1 MSITDITSVDP
12 RFRSI
17 LQQAMRSPKVI
28 ALAEGW
34 DPRVVEAGL
43 RAKRDGIA
51 DIVLVGPATD
61 VQAQLAAQGAAES
74 GVVVMDPRSSD
85 LHDGFATSFHDLRQH
100 KGMTL
105 DLARQTM
112 MNPLFFAS
120 MLVREGQADG
130 CIGGA
135 VSTTADTVR
144 AALQVIG
151 KARDAAQVSSF
162 FLMKMGMPHHPV
174 QGMVIFADCG
184 LIVDPDAAGLADIA
198 IASARSLKALTAQ
211 DPRVAMLSFS
221 SKGSARHANVDKVV
235 AATALV
241 KDNAPDLAVDGE
253 LQFDAAIMPD
263 IAASKA
269 PESDVA
275 GRANVFVF
283 PNLDAG
289 NIGYKIAQRIGGA
302 VAMGPVLQGLAKP
315 ANDLSRGC
323 NADDVWRMIAITA
336 AQAGSAEQSA
346 GQGK

>member
-1 MSITDITSVDP
+1 MSVTDIASVDP
-12 RFRSI
+12 QFRFI

-43 RAKRDGIA
+43 RAKHDGIS
-51 DIVLVGPATD
+51 DVVLVGPQSD
-61 VQAQLAAQGAAES
+61 VRAQLAIQGAAES
-74 GVVVMDPRSSD
+74 DIVVMDPLTSD
-85 LHDGFATSFHDLRQH
+85 LRESFASKFHGLRQH
-100 KGMTL
+100 KGVTL
-105 DLARQTM
+105 ELARQTM
-112 MNPLFFAS
+112 MNPLFFTS
-120 MLVREGQADG
+120 MLVREGYADG

-162 FLMKMGMPHHPV
+162 FLMQMSLPHHPV

-184 LIVDPDAAGLADIA
+184 LVVEPDAAGLADIA
-198 IASARSLKALTAQ
+198 IASARSLETLTAQ

-221 SKGSARHANVDKVV
+221 SKGSARHACVDKVA
-235 AATALV
+235 AATTLV
-241 KDNAPDLAVDGE
+241 KDSAPDLAVDGE
-253 LQFDAAIMPD
+253 LQFDAAIMPK
-263 IAASKA
+263 IGTSKA
-269 PESDVA
+269 PGSDVA

-302 VAMGPVLQGLAKP
+302 IAMGPVLQGLASP

-323 NADDVWRMIAITA
+323 NADDVWRMIGITA
-336 AQAGSAEQSA
+336 VQAGAAGQSA
-346 GQGK
+346 DKGK